1 MGWGQILCPHLWVHY
16 IQEGIQ
22 KGIAAMVS
30 TLRELKVEDDIIVG
44 KIREK
49 FDLTEETAEMYMK

>member
-1 MGWGQILCPHLWVHY
+1 
-16 IQEGIQ
+16 
-22 KGIAAMVS
+22 MVS